1 MKVFI
6 SHKSEDM
13 ELADECANILKEKGF
28 DIYLDKY
35 DPYINESQDRAKRIE
50 SKIDSSTD
58 LLVIITE
65 NTKSSWWVPFEIG
78 LSTAKDIRIVS
89 LVFENAPKLPSFIR
103 KWPIVDTE
111 WKFNFYLE
119 QLEKDKKQLLIESSY
134 IRKSMSEEAVYF
146 SERASLQN
154 IRKSDLFHDVLL
166 HEFGQV

>member
-35 DPYINESQDRAKRIE
+35 DPYINESPDRAKRIE
-50 SKIDSSTD
+50 SKIESSTD

-65 NTKSSWWVPFEIG
+65 NTKLSWWVPFEIG
-78 LSTAKDIRIVS
+78 LSTANDIRIVS

-103 KWPIVDTE
+103 KWPIIDTE
-111 WKFNFYLE
+111 QKLKIYLK
-119 QLEKDKKQLLIESSY
+119 QLEKDKNQLLTESRNL
-134 IRKSMSEEAVYF
+134 RKSMGLESVNF
-146 SERASLQN
+146 SENKLQN
-154 IRKSDLFHDVLL
+154 MRKSDLFHNILL
-166 HEFGQV
+166 HEFGQD

>member
-35 DPYINESQDRAKRIE
+35 DPYINESPDRAKRIE
-50 SKIDSSTD
+50 SKIESSTD

-78 LSTAKDIRIVS
+78 LSTANDIRIVS
-89 LVFENAPKLPSFIR
+89 LVLKNAPKLPSFIG
-103 KWPIVDTE
+103 KWPIIDNE
-111 WKFNFYLE
+111 QKWKIYLK
-119 QLEKDKKQLLIESSY
+119 QLEKDKNQLLTESRNL
-134 IRKSMSEEAVYF
+134 RKSMGLESVNF
-146 SERASLQN
+146 SENKLQN
-154 IRKSDLFHDVLL
+154 MRKSDLFHNILL

>member
-78 LSTAKDIRIVS
+78 LSTAHDIRIAS
-89 LVFENAPKLPSFIR
+89 LVCKNAPELPSFIR
-103 KWPIVDTE
+103 KWPIIDTVQKWE
-111 WKFNFYLE
+111 IYLK
-119 QLEKDKKQLLIESSY
+119 QLEKDKNQLLTESRNL
-134 IRKSMSEEAVYF
+134 RKSMGLEAVNF
-146 SERASLQN
+146 SENKLQN
-154 IRKSDLFHDVLL
+154 MRKSDLFHNILL

>member
-50 SKIDSSTD
+50 AKIELSTD

-78 LSTAKDIRIVS
+78 LSTANDIRIVS
-89 LVFENAPKLPSFIR
+89 LVCKNAPELPSFIR
-103 KWPIVDTE
+103 KWPIIDTVQKWE
-111 WKFNFYLE
+111 IYLK
-119 QLEKDKKQLLIESSY
+119 QLEKDKNQLLTESRNL
-134 IRKSMSEEAVYF
+134 RKSMGLESVNF
-146 SERASLQN
+146 SETKLQN
-154 IRKSDLFHDVLL
+154 MRKSDLFHNILL
-166 HEFGQV
+166 YEFGQV